1 MPESVAKKEEIFDST
16 REHEGKSFGDIS
28 EEKSLEDRHKKL
40 GIGESVGSAGSAH
53 ITTDDESD
61 SDRSC
66 V

>member
-1 MPESVAKKEEIFDST
+1 MRES
-16 REHEGKSFGDIS
+16 RLDIS
-28 EEKSLEDRHKKL
+28 EKKSLKDRHKKL

-53 ITTDDESD
+53 ITTNDESD